1 MPIFKTERVPN
12 VYVVEYTEE
21 YAKNVL
27 GVTDEEMSKYG
38 LPMAL
43 KYEGCDVLIPVPSSR
58 STKSSMKKL
67 VKEKSGDSPDKSK
80 SELAEDVS
88 TELASNYFK

>member
-1 MPIFKTERVPN
+1 MPIFKTERVQD

-21 YAKNVL
+21 YAKNVI
-27 GVTDEEMSKYG
+27 GVTDEEISKYG
-38 LPMAL
+38 LPTAL
-43 KYEGCDVLIPVPSSR
+43 KYDGCDVIIPIPSFR

-67 VKEKSGDSPDKSK
+67 VKEKAGISPDKSK

>member
-1 MPIFKTERVPN
+1 MPIFKTDRVEN

-27 GVTDEEMSKYG
+27 GVTDEEMDKYG

-43 KYEGCDVLIPVPSSR
+43 KYDGCDVLIPIPSSR

-67 VKEKSGDSPDKSK
+67 VKQKAESSPEKSK
-80 SELAEDVS
+80 SELSDDIS